1 MWCSMVWVIP
11 WSGTKHLVSI
21 FLKKWTLACTAWHT
35 PCLAPN
41 SAASPASGLRRP
53 PPHSAAHLDASAAR
67 LPSPNPTPPARL
79 LGTRPGRR
87 LPPPTASPTPPAL
100 ATRLN
105 PPVANCCLCTASTRA
120 SAAHSPGMAGDK
132 RGKKKVVK
140 RYIFTFYIV
149 QLLMLINWFHSFLT
163 LMVGVWIAMFQELF
177 HWPHSWIIALIS
189 YPQSCLFVF
198 LVLIWEIR
206 SLSLMW
212 IS

>member
-1 MWCSMVWVIP
+1 MTPTNHNFVIAAAWIKASHKENKIFKISPTWPERENSGCDGSGSLEHLVAVHCWTRQVHRLSWAEGPMWCSMVWVIP

-100 ATRLN
+100 ATRLSPRSPTVASVLPAQEPL
-105 PPVANCCLCTASTRA
+105 PPILPVWLETSVER
-120 SAAHSPGMAGDK
+120 
-132 RGKKKVVK
+132 KK
-140 RYIFTFYIV
+140 
-149 QLLMLINWFHSFLT
+149 L
-163 LMVGVWIAMFQELF
+163 
-177 HWPHSWIIALIS
+177 
-189 YPQSCLFVF
+189 
-198 LVLIWEIR
+198 
-206 SLSLMW
+206 
-212 IS
+212 